1 MTTNLFLLIHLG
13 VFILV
18 IALALLLMKLRGAG
32 ARVNWCIFTLVSII
46 PVYNIFLLVIFLYEL
61 ILSLG
66 HRVRR
71 RRRIR

>member
-32 ARVNWCIFTLVSII
+32 ARVNWWVFTVVSII

-66 HRVRR
+66 DRMQ
-71 RRRIR
+71 RRIR